1 MGNKLKYV
9 TLGLLVVCF
18 VADIFLSVKFDSRDE
33 YDMERDAR
41 REQIEEEF
49 SEGISY
55 AQDRIVN
62 HLDTVLMD
70 IDYEIEDIYGIHP
83 EEALRIMENYL
94 DNEPIS
100 DEELANA
107 IWAIR
112 AYYHKSQDIPS
123 KIEDYWIE

>member
-49 SEGISY
+49 SEGIS
-55 AQDRIVN
+55 
-62 HLDTVLMD
+62 
-70 IDYEIEDIYGIHP
+70 
-83 EEALRIMENYL
+83 
-94 DNEPIS
+94 
-100 DEELANA
+100 
-107 IWAIR
+107 
-112 AYYHKSQDIPS
+112 
-123 KIEDYWIE
+123 